1 MQEIIETMIQVFKQ
15 NQNKQMTSEHLI
27 DYYLKNK
34 QLPFGEPATEKE
46 LRQAIK
52 QIHNDGLIKQSVG
65 NTGSYSK
72 VISYTYVVEQ
82 DAGQG
87 NLFI

>member
-1 MQEIIETMIQVFKQ
+1 MQEITETMIQVFKE